1 MNFDGVTFTENAYF
15 DGITFSPDLYFQRV
29 KFRGAA
35 DFGRSTFD
43 GEVNFEHAEFHRAA
57 DFGRSTFNGEVNFEH
72 AEFHRAAD
80 FGRSTF
86 NGEVNFDLAIF
97 SSRASF
103 RDVTLRADSDFNIV
117 TFGVLADFGR
127 SNGPGSLRLVD
138 CVWPSQ
144 SVLVI
149 GHARLEIH
157 RLDARAPL
165 TIRTDV
171 GEAANNDEGNG
182 ESHSISLIEST
193 LLHPVIITVGSR
205 LTGSSFES
213 TTGLD
218 QLRFQG
224 DPKWKVIRRRKMLYD
239 EILGKPPEVLEH
251 LYRQLRAGLEASG
264 ARPAAA
270 DFFYGEMEAR
280 RDRIPSPRFKSSEW
294 WLLSIYNVSAGYGV
308 RPWRSFVCYF
318 GVVFSMG
325 LMFYCGGDMV
335 NKVPMERSFIESMI
349 YSLQNSVNFL
359 ELGTSK
365 LSSLGIGLVV
375 FERLI
380 ALGLLALAVIGLR
393 SRTER

>member
-1 MNFDGVTFTENAYF
+1 MNFEGVTFAENAHF
-15 DGITFSPDLYFQRV
+15 AGITFSPGSNFKHAR
-29 KFRGAA
+29 FHGAA

-43 GEVNFEHAEFHRAA
+43 GEVNFEHARFHGAA
-57 DFGRSTFNGEVNFEH
+57 DFGRSTFDGEVNFEH
-72 AEFHRAAD
+72 A
-80 FGRSTF
+80 T
-86 NGEVNFDLAIF
+86 F

-103 RDVTLRADSDFNIV
+103 RDVTLRADSDFNSV

-127 SNGPGSLRLVD
+127 SKGPGSLRLVD
-138 CVWPSQ
+138 CIWPSQ
-144 SVLVI
+144 SVLVV
-149 GHARLEIH
+149 GNARLEIH

-165 TIRTDV
+165 TIRTNV
-171 GEAANNDEGNG
+171 GEAADNNEGNG
-182 ESHSISLIEST
+182 ERHSISLIEST

-205 LTGSSFES
+205 LTRSSFES
-213 TTGLD
+213 TSGLD

-224 DPKWKVIRRRKMLYD
+224 DPKWEVRERRKMLHD
-239 EILGKPPEVLEH
+239 EIMGKPPEVLEH
-251 LYRQLRAGLEASG
+251 LYRQLRTGLEASG

-280 RDRIPSPRFKSSEW
+280 RDRIPRPRFKSSEW
-294 WLLSIYNVSAGYGV
+294 WLLGIYKFSAGYGV
-308 RPWRSFVCYF
+308 RPWRSFVCYL

-325 LMFYCGGDMV
+325 LMFRYGDGIV
-335 NKVPMERSFIESMI
+335 DKFPVERSFIESMM

-375 FERLI
+375 FERLV